1 MEIRREQIQKD
12 WSAISRVFKRIKM
25 TKNVLMGLEEG
36 CYIETDIYRFY
47 KDENNQLQEE
57 PILGEYVSIMAERK
71 EQWRRIVMLSANN
84 RTFRVYQKKA

>member
-12 WSAISRVFKRIKM
+12 WSAISRFFKRIKM

-71 EQWRRIVMLSANN
+71 EQMEKDRNVIRKQPYI
-84 RTFRVYQKKA
+84 